1 MRKGAGRRQGVRFGM
16 GVKDSMANRSPAATV
31 PSYRPFEASVT
42 AGERREKLALVIPAM
57 REAQNLGPLLKRVRE
72 TLEPLQLDWEVI
84 VVDDDSRDGTEE
96 IVGGAAREDA
106 RVRLLVRRGE
116 RGLAGAILHGWRNS
130 DANVLGV
137 MDADGQH
144 PPEELPVLLKAVAM
158 RCDLAI
164 GSRYV
169 KGGHCGWNPMRRLI
183 SMAAI
188 LAARPLQTSSS
199 RVRDPLSGFFVV
211 RRECI
216 EHVGFQTA
224 GFKLLLEMLV
234 SGHIAGVE
242 EIPIAF
248 GRREAGR
255 SKVSAR
261 VAWDYV
267 TLLTRLYRARFAVAR
282 MTEAASG
289 D

>member
-1 MRKGAGRRQGVRFGM
+1 MRRGAGRRRAQFGM
-16 GVKDSMANRSPAATV
+16 DERGSVVNQSSAATV
-31 PSYRPFEASVT
+31 PSYRP
-42 AGERREKLALVIPAM
+42 GEGRARSGGTRDKLALVIPAV
-57 REAQNLGPLLKRVRE
+57 REARNLGPLLKRVRE
-72 TLEPLQLDWEVI
+72 TLQGVGIAWEVI

-96 IVGGAAREDA
+96 MVGAMAREDA

-116 RGLAGAILHGWRNS
+116 RGLAGAILHGWRHS

-144 PPEELPVLLKAVAM
+144 PAEKLPALLEAVETG
-158 RCDLAI
+158 CDLAI
-164 GSRYV
+164 GSRYAA
-169 KGGHCGWNPMRRLI
+169 GGRCGWNPVRRLI
-183 SMAAI
+183 SMAA
-188 LAARPLQTSSS
+188 LVAARPLQVSSI

-216 EHVGFQTA
+216 EHVDFQMA
-224 GFKLLLEMLV
+224 GFKLLLEV
-234 SGHIAGVE
+234 VVCGRIGRVE
-242 EIPIAF
+242 EIPIVF
-248 GRREAGR
+248 GRRERGR

-267 TLLTRLYRARFAVAR
+267 RLLARLYRGRFTMARAS
-282 MTEAASG
+282 EAASG